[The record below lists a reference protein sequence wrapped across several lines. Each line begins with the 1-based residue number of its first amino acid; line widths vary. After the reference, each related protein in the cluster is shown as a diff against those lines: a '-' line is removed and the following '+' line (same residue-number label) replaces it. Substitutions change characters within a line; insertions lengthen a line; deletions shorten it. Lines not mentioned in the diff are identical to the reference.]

1 MATEPST
8 DPSYILQLP
17 MAKAGVK
24 AVDTVENF
32 LTSATAPPEVDRE
45 IQNPLMMERDR
56 VQIQALELNP
66 THHIVSGASKRGYS
80 TWHVAAVDPRVIA
93 IVPIVM
99 DELNFAENVQHHYRS
114 LGGASLSIAV

>member
-1 MATEPST
+1 
-8 DPSYILQLP
+8 

-24 AVDTVENF
+24 ALDTVENF
-32 LTSATAPPEVDRE
+32 LTSATAPPEVY
-45 IQNPLMMERDR
+45 RDSKTTGDSHR

-93 IVPIVM
+93 MVPIVM

>member
-1 MATEPST
+1 MT
-8 DPSYILQLP
+8 
-17 MAKAGVK
+17 
-24 AVDTVENF
+24 
-32 LTSATAPPEVDRE
+32 
-45 IQNPLMMERDR
+45 ERDSHR

-93 IVPIVM
+93 MVPIVM